1 MHQMTPERGQVC
13 EIPEC
18 IPEQLTERGWV
29 ICNDALSECL
39 TSDLWQEVTSLQ
51 RNTFRFAKIGRRN
64 QKQENRFTRTDA
76 ICWIQGTSEPCIA
89 WLAWMESLRQTLNRS
104 LFLGLFSFES
114 HYAHYKP
121 GDFYKRHVDAFR
133 GDANRVVSVVLYL
146 NPGWQPDDG
155 GELVLYPR
163 EGETHDPIKVTPAFG
178 TLVCF
183 LSEAFPHEVLPATRD
198 RYSIAGW
205 FRVNGSTT
213 QRVDPPR

>member
-1 MHQMTPERGQVC
+1 MPQHIVSIELPIPFEEIATALATRGFSILPNA
-13 EIPEC
+13 IPAS
-18 IPEQLTERGWV
+18 LG
-29 ICNDALSECL
+29 LS
-39 TSDLWQEVTSLQ
+39 LWQEVTGLDEDAFQS
-51 RNTFRFAKIGRRN
+51 AKIGR
-64 QKQENRFTRTDA
+64 QHQEHLNRFTRTDA
-76 ICWIQGTSEPCIA
+76 ICWIQGTSEPCIG
-89 WLAWMESLRQTLNRS
+89 WLAWMESLRQALNRS

-163 EGETHDPIKVTPAFG
+163 EGETYDPIKVTPAFG

-183 LSEAFPHEVLPATRD
+183 LSEDFPHEVLPATRD

>member
-1 MHQMTPERGQVC
+1 MQQSLEPVFSPSLWDTVGQNLNDRGFSILPNA
-13 EIPEC
+13 IPAS
-18 IPEQLTERGWV
+18 LG
-29 ICNDALSECL
+29 LS
-39 TSDLWQEVTSLQ
+39 LWQEVTVLANDAFQS
-51 RNTFRFAKIGRRN
+51 AKIGRQHQRHL
-64 QKQENRFTRTDA
+64 NRFTRTDT

-133 GDANRVVSVVLYL
+133 GDANRMVSVVLYL

-183 LSEAFPHEVLPATRD
+183 LSEDFPHEVLPTTRD

-205 FRVNGSTT
+205 FRINGSTT